1 MSVRTRLAAAVTT
14 FVLALLATA
23 CTTTLDFG
31 SSPTP
36 EVSAPRSPESPSPVP
51 TGTGSAAAAM
61 KALCEHT
68 SSGGSSAVTAEG
80 PTPPAIAQVEKQ
92 VEELRGLS
100 FTQPVA
106 VDAVT
111 HAELV
116 KGLEKSFD
124 TSFPRALYER
134 RSLAWQTIG
143 VIPKGTDIRRALEEF
158 NSGQVIGYYDTLSK
172 ELVFM
177 GSNAP
182 TAMEKV
188 TLAHELT
195 HALDD
200 QTFGLSRIDHLGNT
214 CQDEA
219 YDAAV
224 GAVEGDATYFMTQY
238 ALKDLTL
245 EEQLQLGTEAGTAPS
260 TASIP
265 PFIVQMQEWPY
276 MAGMDFVTA
285 LEARGGV
292 KAVDQA
298 LTDLPTSTE
307 QIIHPETYPNDVPQP
322 VDIPDLG
329 PRLGSEWSDLDVQQV
344 GEEFLSI
351 MLALRL
357 DQGTADEASAGW
369 GGGIYRAWRNGA
381 AVAVVLSTVWD
392 TTTDATQFAD
402 AMQGWID
409 AGNGQSATVLPV
421 QGNRVEVLFGSDAQT
436 LSALE
441 AAAG

>member
-1 MSVRTRLAAAVTT
+1 MSVRARLAVVAML
-14 FVLALLATA
+14 LALFATA
-23 CTTTLDFG
+23 CTTTLNVDIG
-31 SSPTP
+31 SSPAP
-36 EVSAPRSPESPSPVP
+36 ETSVPSSPESPSPVP
-51 TGTGSAAAAM
+51 TGDNSAAAAM
-61 KALCEHT
+61 ETLCEHT
-68 SSGGSSAVTAEG
+68 SSGGSSSVAPEG

-92 VEELRGLS
+92 VAQLRGLS
-100 FTQPVA
+100 FAQPVA

-111 HAELV
+111 HAQLV
-116 KGLEKSFD
+116 KGLQESFD
-124 TSFPRALYER
+124 TSFPQALYVR

-158 NSGQVIGYYDTLSK
+158 NSGQVIGYYDTQSK
-172 ELVFM
+172 QLVFM

-182 TAMEKV
+182 TPMEKV

-200 QTFGLSRIDHLGNT
+200 QNFGLSRIDHLANT

-224 GAVEGDATYFMTQY
+224 GAVEGNATYFMTQY

-245 EEQLQLGTEAGTAPS
+245 QEQLQLGTEAGSAPS
-260 TASIP
+260 TAGIP

-292 KAVDQA
+292 EAVDQA

-307 QIIHPETYPNDVPQP
+307 QIIHPETYPNDAPQP
-322 VDIPDLG
+322 VDVPDLG
-329 PRLGSEWSDLDVQQV
+329 PQLGSGWSDLDVQQV

-351 MLALRL
+351 MLGLRL
-357 DQGTADEASAGW
+357 DQTTADEAAAGW
-369 GGGIYRAWRNGA
+369 GGGIYRAWRNGE
-381 AVAVVLSTVWD
+381 AVALVMSTVWD
-392 TTTDATQFAD
+392 TTADGTQFAD
-402 AMQGWID
+402 AIQQWVD
-409 AGNGQSATVLPV
+409 AGSQQATVLPV
-421 QGNRVEVLFGSDAQT
+421 QGNRVDVLFASDTQT

-441 AAAG
+441 AAVR

>member
-1 MSVRTRLAAAVTT
+1 MNVRACLAAAVTA

-36 EVSAPRSPESPSPVP
+36 EVSVSRSPESPSPVP
-51 TGTGSAAAAM
+51 TGDNSAAAAM

-68 SSGGSSAVTAEG
+68 SSGGSSSVAPEG
-80 PTPPAIAQVEKQ
+80 TPPPAIAEVEKQ
-92 VEELRGLS
+92 VEQLRGLS
-100 FTQPVA
+100 FTQPVT

-116 KGLEKSFD
+116 RGLEKSFD
-124 TSFPRALYER
+124 TSFPQALYER

-143 VIPKGTDIRRALEEF
+143 VIPQGTDIRRALEEF
-158 NSGQVIGYYDTLSK
+158 NSGQVIGYYDTQTK
-172 ELVFM
+172 ELVFI
-177 GSNAP
+177 GTTHP
-182 TAMEKV
+182 TPMEEV

-195 HALDD
+195 HAIDD
-200 QTFGLSRIDHLGNT
+200 QNFGLSRIDHLANT
-214 CQDEA
+214 CEDEV

-224 GAVEGDATYFMTQY
+224 GAVEGDASYFMTQY
-238 ALKDLTL
+238 AMRYLTI
-245 EEQLQLGTEAGTAPS
+245 EEQLQLGTEAGSAPS
-260 TASIP
+260 TAGIP

-276 MAGMDFVTA
+276 LAGMEFVAA

-292 KAVDQA
+292 EAVNQA

-329 PRLGSEWSDLDVQQV
+329 PKLGSGWSDLDVQQV

-351 MLALRL
+351 MLGLRL
-357 DQGTADEASAGW
+357 DQTTADAAAAGW
-369 GGGIYRAWRNGA
+369 GGGIYRAWMNGD

-392 TTTDATQFAD
+392 TTGDATQFAD

-421 QGNRVEVLFGSDAQT
+421 QGNGVEVLFASDAQT

-441 AAAG
+441 QAIP

>member
-1 MSVRTRLAAAVTT
+1 MSVRARLAVVAVAFAIVT
-14 FVLALLATA
+14 TA
-23 CTTTLDFG
+23 CTTTLNFG

-36 EVSAPRSPESPSPVP
+36 SVSVPSSPESPSPVP
-51 TGTGSAAAAM
+51 TGDESAAAAM
-61 KALCEHT
+61 KALCERT
-68 SSGGSSAVTAEG
+68 SSGESSSVPPEG
-80 PTPPAIAQVEKQ
+80 TPPPAIAQVESQ
-92 VEELRGLS
+92 IAQLRGLS
-100 FTQPVA
+100 FTQPVS

-116 KGLEKSFD
+116 KGLAKSFD
-124 TSFPRALYER
+124 ASFPRALYER

-143 VIPKGTDIRRALEEF
+143 VIPKGTDIRQALEAF
-158 NSGQVIGYYDTLSK
+158 NSGQVIGYYDTQSK
-172 ELVFM
+172 DLVFM
-177 GSNAP
+177 GTTRP
-182 TAMEKV
+182 TPMEKV

-200 QTFGLSRIDHLGNT
+200 QNFGLSRVDHLANT

-224 GAVEGDATYFMTQY
+224 GVVEGDATYFMTQY

-245 EEQLQLGTEAGTAPS
+245 QEQLQIGTEAGSAPS
-260 TASIP
+260 TAGIP
-265 PFIVQMQEWPY
+265 PFIVQTQEWPY
-276 MAGMDFVTA
+276 LAGMDFVTA
-285 LEARGGV
+285 LEARGGID
-292 KAVDQA
+292 AVNQA

-307 QIIHPETYPNDVPQP
+307 QIIHPEKYPNDVPQP

-329 PRLGSEWSDLDVQQV
+329 PKLGSGWSDLDVQQV
-344 GEEFLSI
+344 GEEFLAI
-351 MLALRL
+351 MLGLRL
-357 DQGTADEASAGW
+357 DQSTADAAAAGW

-392 TTTDATQFAD
+392 MVDDATQFAN
-402 AMQGWID
+402 AMRRWIG
-409 AGNGQSATVLPV
+409 AGSQSATVLPV

-441 AAAG
+441 TAER

>member
-1 MSVRTRLAAAVTT
+1 
-14 FVLALLATA
+14 
-23 CTTTLDFG
+23 
-31 SSPTP
+31 
-36 EVSAPRSPESPSPVP
+36 
-51 TGTGSAAAAM
+51 
-61 KALCEHT
+61 
-68 SSGGSSAVTAEG
+68 
-80 PTPPAIAQVEKQ
+80 
-92 VEELRGLS
+92 
-100 FTQPVA
+100 
-106 VDAVT
+106 
-111 HAELV
+111 
-116 KGLEKSFD
+116 
-124 TSFPRALYER
+124 
-134 RSLAWQTIG
+134 
-143 VIPKGTDIRRALEEF
+143 
-158 NSGQVIGYYDTLSK
+158 
-172 ELVFM
+172 
-177 GSNAP
+177 
-182 TAMEKV
+182 
-188 TLAHELT
+188 
-195 HALDD
+195 
-200 QTFGLSRIDHLGNT
+200 
-214 CQDEA
+214 
-219 YDAAV
+219 
-224 GAVEGDATYFMTQY
+224 
-238 ALKDLTL
+238 
-245 EEQLQLGTEAGTAPS
+245 
-260 TASIP
+260 
-265 PFIVQMQEWPY
+265 